1 MPRFSIKRK
10 KGLIAALLTGVI
22 IVIASASCIC
32 PALAASSAENA
43 ASYVAVTKVTV
54 EPEAFMPDD
63 KGTITV
69 DIVNSGTV
77 PVAIYRAEILSPD
90 IRVLN
95 YQTYDSVGSIG
106 PGNTMQFTFH
116 IQPTVGDGMYFPMF
130 YLDYTDAGSLRYPVP
145 LKVKSTPISVSVVD
159 APDSFSAGSKDKVSL
174 SVSNPR
180 DNLVNSVTV
189 TPSGKGITLT
199 QSSSFL
205 GTLLPDETKT
215 ATFEVIATEATDL
228 AFDVSYRNGLNVH
241 HTVLT
246 IPVTIGERST
256 AAEMVVNNIEVS
268 QSGTSMTVSGDVT
281 NAGLEDAKAIKVT
294 VGDPGK
300 PVNPNPVYVIGALEP
315 DDFSSF
321 EVTFAVQE
329 ASSVPLIIQYRDPDG
344 RVFEERV
351 EISLRSAAWPL
362 PGATGPVG
370 QQGIQ
375 SGNTRR
381 PGGMFG
387 FGSGIGQIPV
397 TEIAIVIVACIAVAV
412 AWRKGYLSQAVEK
425 VRKRSGR

>member
-1 MPRFSIKRK
+1 MPRFPINSKN
-10 KGLIAALLTGVI
+10 GLIAALMTGAI
-22 IVIASASCIC
+22 LVIASTSCIF

-69 DIVNSGTV
+69 DILNSGTV

-90 IRVLN
+90 VRVLN

-145 LKVKSTPISVSVVD
+145 LKVKSTPLSVSVVD
-159 APDSFSAGSKDKVSL
+159 SPDSFSAGSKDRVTL

-180 DNLVNSVTV
+180 ENSVNSVTV
-189 TPSGKGITLT
+189 TPSGKGITTT

-205 GTLLPDETKT
+205 GSLQPDETKT
-215 ATFEVIATEATDL
+215 ATFEVIASEATDL

-246 IPVTIGERST
+246 IPVTIGERNT
-256 AAEMVVNNIEVS
+256 AAEMVVNNVEVS
-268 QSGTSMTVSGDVT
+268 QSGTSVTVSGDVT

-321 EVTFAVQE
+321 EVTFTVQG

-344 RVFEERV
+344 KVFEERV
-351 EISLRSAAWPL
+351 EVSLRNTVMPQSGAAA
-362 PGATGPVG
+362 GAP
-370 QQGIQ
+370 QGIQ

-381 PGGMFG
+381 NGGMFG
-387 FGSGIGQIPV
+387 FGSGIGQVPV
-397 TEIAIVIVACIAVAV
+397 TEIAVIIVACIAVAV
-412 AWRKGYLSQAVEK
+412 AWRKGYLSQAVER
-425 VRKRSGR
+425 VRKREGK